1 MVNTPIKVLS
11 IPKIILFVVLL
22 IGLGYVYYKNVLDVS
37 EDGNK
42 ALKLLK
48 HSFIVLV
55 LSGFLSILH
64 SVETNTEKF
73 IIVLGIL
80 LIINLY
86 NVSHSLGKCKYK
98 PAYEI
103 NMIGRSSIILLII
116 SLLLYYSSENNIF
129 GVLYS
134 DRDID
139 VGVAGKDIPTKITLG
154 KTTMPTYCPDMS
166 KGTPKW
172 RKTITKER
180 KTICRN
186 TYAEM
191 SERSDVDSGVY
202 A

>member
-1 MVNTPIKVLS
+1 MEDTSQVFS
-11 IPKIILFVVLL
+11 IPKMILFVVLF
-22 IGLGYVYYKNVLDVS
+22 IGLGFVYYKKILDVS
-37 EDGNK
+37 DGENK
-42 ALKLLK
+42 TLKLLK
-48 HSFIVLV
+48 HSFAVLV
-55 LSGFLSILH
+55 LLGLLSTFT
-64 SVETNTEKF
+64 SVKNKTGRF
-73 IIVLGIL
+73 IIILVIL
-80 LIINLY
+80 LVINMY
-86 NVSHSLGKCKYK
+86 NISHSIGKCKYEVEYK
-98 PAYEI
+98 I
-103 NMIGRSSIILLII
+103 NVIGRSTIILLII